1 MTEANTATNTEVK
14 TVTKGRSI
22 ADQLTQAQE
31 MLAGITA
38 HEAELTKWGIDTMFV
53 ADMTSH
59 YNNALDA
66 HNNGL
71 AFKARHMEKTAECRK
86 YLDKLSDLSSVAR
99 KQVKIAL
106 PQETWREFGITD
118 QR

>member
-1 MTEANTATNTEVK
+1 MTEANTTTPTEVK
-14 TVTKGRSI
+14 KATKGQSI
-22 ADQLTQAQE
+22 ADRLTQAQE
-31 MLAGITA
+31 MLAGLAA
-38 HEAELTKWGIDTMFV
+38 HEAQLTKWGIDTAFI
-53 ADMTSH
+53 ADLTSQ

-66 HNNGL
+66 HNSAL